1 MWCLWRKLYR
11 DYRGAIM
18 SEENGTNS
26 EQPQAP
32 QGQVAINMGAQG
44 MTISIVPQTLNL
56 TLNEDGMNQMVMQW
70 LATHPALMDELIRQ
84 RVAQKKTE
92 LAIIT
97 DIRSKRN

>member
-1 MWCLWRKLYR
+1 MPE
-11 DYRGAIM
+11 
-18 SEENGTNS
+18 EENGTTP
-26 EQPQAP
+26 EQPAPQAP
-32 QGQVAINMGAQG
+32 QAPPVQGQVAINLGAQG

-56 TLNEDGMNQMVMQW
+56 TINEDGMNQMVAQW
-70 LATHPALMDELIRQ
+70 LAAHPALFDELIRQ

>member
-1 MWCLWRKLYR
+1 MPEN
-11 DYRGAIM
+11 
-18 SEENGTNS
+18 EENGAT
-26 EQPQAP
+26 PAPAP
-32 QGQVAINMGAQG
+32 QGQVAINLGAQG

-97 DIRSKRN
+97 DIRGSKLH